1 MSLRLIAALIVA
13 LSVVGAGPAFAADPP
28 QIDFISFG
36 PDQTSN
42 LTAIGM
48 LHSLASYGFI
58 GKDDPTAVV
67 LVESDYSGEKLAI
80 NWHNANFDLPT
91 ANVVVDSAID
101 SGADIIVALTP
112 AIAQIAVGITSE
124 MYEPLPVFFAVIED
138 PFRLRIAD
146 SPCIKPA
153 HVTGTLAPVP
163 YAEIVSLIL
172 AQNPELQTLGAVY
185 ALGDGLGE
193 VSTRQLEVAAE
204 AHGLL
209 TFSEGVASTA
219 DIGAAAA
226 GLLADG
232 VQAFVQPSDSLGLQG
247 LPIVSAAVEG
257 SGIPVYHSD
266 PMGIFWGATVSAG
279 FFRWYDQGKDIGSM
293 IAAYLNGELD
303 IATTA
308 INQRSSAVIYGVNHM
323 AAASA
328 GVELKAEVADGAD
341 FALSAEGEIEIYSM
355 EAGMEFARV
364 NVQHGGG
371 GVPDEATQRAEDA
384 ELFASLA
391 CSDERVAAEKA
402 ELEG

>member
-1 MSLRLIAALIVA
+1 MSLRLVAALIVA
-13 LSVVGAGPAFAADPP
+13 LSVMGAVPAVAADPP
-28 QIDFISFG
+28 QVDFISFG
-36 PDQTSN
+36 PDQASN

-48 LHSLASYGFI
+48 LHALASYGFI

-67 LVESDYSGEKLAI
+67 LVESDYAGDKLAI
-80 NWHNANFDLPT
+80 NWRNANFDLPT
-91 ANVVVDSAID
+91 ANLVVESSLD

-112 AIAQIAVGITSE
+112 AIAQIAVGVTSE
-124 MYEPLPVFFAVIED
+124 MDQPIPVLFAVVED
-138 PFRLRIAD
+138 PFRLGIAD

-163 YAEIVSLIL
+163 FAEIISLTL
-172 AQNPELQTLGAVY
+172 LQDPDLKTIGAVF
-185 ALGDGLGE
+185 ALGDGMGE
-193 VSTRQLEVAAE
+193 VNARQLQEAAE
-204 AHGLL
+204 AQGLTVL
-209 TFSEGVASTA
+209 AEGVASTV
-219 DIGAAAA
+219 DISAAAS

-232 VQAFVQPSDSLGLQG
+232 VDAFVQPSDSLSLQG

-308 INQRSSAVIYGVNHM
+308 INQRGSAVIYGVNHI

-328 GVELKAEVADGAD
+328 DLELSAEVANNAD
-341 FALSAEGEIEIYSM
+341 FALTAEGEIVMNSM
-355 EAGMEFARV
+355 EAAMEFARI

-371 GVPDEATQRAEDA
+371 GVPDLESQRLADA

-391 CSDERVAAEKA
+391 CTDERTAAERA